1 MKLLNTGRDVS
12 VRGTKFLNE
21 EDQEFVDSIY
31 SLYES
36 FRDSNMPYLT
46 EIKDARAMR
55 KLKDEQGYKLLDNGE
70 TKQTCPQLNT
80 LNSTMDNMIADYVDN
95 RPEVI
100 IVPEV
105 QGNEEISRNMTDVI
119 GCVLH
124 HAKLTEAWR
133 KAVNDVTVVGTG
145 VIQDYYDEERE
156 VGGVKGNIGLL
167 YWPAENTLFDPLTDD
182 YQEGRAIFK
191 VCTQP
196 LSWFFQHYPDVA
208 EYIDPD
214 GDSEIDYVR
223 DEAELNPSDP
233 DDPLVCLLEVWFRR
247 YNAKKRRYEIHMAMV
262 AGGVLLENSIGSDES
277 ADSVYAH
284 GMYPFTVLRFRE
296 RQDSA
301 YGTGMVYDFK
311 ETQRMINRCIG
322 YIDDNGRLSS
332 RLKLLVSDQAGVDM
346 DALTD
351 GLQEIVKVTQRVDKT
366 MIDWFQP
373 QALNS
378 LIPNTMGVL
387 QDTMKQDSGQNQW
400 ARGEGGQGVTAASA
414 ISQLASAGGK
424 ISRMHI
430 EAFLEQFRG
439 VCERIVSMIG
449 QFYKTDRVFS
459 IYGEQGGTDM
469 RQINFDRKAVFGDL
483 SVYKKPAF
491 TVRVIPQRSSPD
503 QIRVFNDLVLKMVEL
518 SAQGGSPVP
527 AHVTAKALQIAGKEQ
542 IIPILE
548 QADAQRQLLEQL
560 QQQVQM
566 LAEQNQQ
573 LQEQFGAVQ
582 QDAENKKQMLIA
594 VGQQM
599 SGQGRAQQ
607 PSLSAPQG
615 A

>member
-1 MKLLNTGRDVS
+1 MNILGYSNEELQQ
-12 VRGTKFLNE
+12 RGTKYLSE

-31 SLYES
+31 SLFGS
-36 FRDSNMPYLT
+36 FRDSNMDFLA
-46 EIKDARAMR
+46 EIREARQIR
-55 KLKDEQGYKLLDNGE
+55 KLKDPEYVSGDPN
-70 TKQTCPQLNT
+70 KQTCPQLNT

-100 IVPEV
+100 VVPEA
-105 QGNEEISRNMTDVI
+105 QEKELISRGMTDVM

-124 HAKLTEAWR
+124 HANMPEAWR
-133 KAVNDVTVVGTG
+133 QAVEDAVVVGTG
-145 VIQDYYDEERE
+145 VIQDFYDEDMS
-156 VGGVKGNIGLL
+156 VGGVEGNIGMI
-167 YWPAENTLFDPLTDD
+167 YWPAESWLPDPLTCN
-182 YQEGRAIFK
+182 YQDGRAVFK

-196 LSWFFQHYPDVA
+196 LSWFYQHYPNLA

-214 GDSEIDYVR
+214 GESRLDYER
-223 DEAELNPSDP
+223 DEADQRAIST
-233 DDPLVCLLEVWFRR
+233 DDPLVCILEVWYRR
-247 YNAKKRRYEIHMAMV
+247 YNAEKKRYEIHMAKV
-262 AGGVLLENSIGSDES
+262 AGGVLLEDSRSNDET
-277 ADSVYAH
+277 ADGIYAH

-296 RQDSA
+296 RKDSA

-311 ETQRMINRCIG
+311 ETQRMINRCIK
-322 YIDDNGRLSS
+322 YIDDNGRMAS
-332 RLKLLVSDQAGVDM
+332 RFKLLVSKQAGVNKADLL
-346 DALTD
+346 DANK
-351 GLQEIVKVTQRVDKT
+351 EIVEVDQRIDKT
-366 MIDWFQP
+366 FIDWFQP

-378 LIPNTMGVL
+378 LIPNAMGVL

-414 ISQLASAGGK
+414 IAQLATAGGK

-430 EAFLEQFRG
+430 ESFLGQFRG
-439 VCERIVSMIG
+439 TCERIVSMIG
-449 QFYKTDRVFS
+449 QFFKEKRIFT
-459 IYGEQGGTDM
+459 IYGDQGGTDIK
-469 RQINFDRKAVFGDL
+469 QVTFDRSEVFGGL

-491 TVRVIPQRSSPD
+491 TVRIVPQKSSPD
-503 QIRVFNDLVLKMVEL
+503 QMRVFNETVLKMVEL
-518 SAQGGSPVP
+518 SANSGSPIP
-527 AHVTAKALQIAGKEQ
+527 AHFTAKALQMAGKEQ

-548 QADAQRQLLEQL
+548 QADAQAQMLQQL

-582 QDAENKKQMLIA
+582 QDAENKRQMLMA

-599 SGQGRAQQ
+599 AGQGRAQQ